1 MKTITPFFSTEFFYA
16 TVTVD
21 CETLKSAIIE
31 VGHGCSLYFSNGDIL
46 EAKKTGAQ
54 FSTVSGANICDESE
68 KGKPITL
75 HWVKKDNYP
84 INVPWGVKG
93 YYGDISVEINAEVF
107 IKKAQSAPCFAEIHD
122 GLEYKFY
129 AGCYFNKDGM
139 RAGVCFWIRDK
150 LLLKIRELDSV
161 SRESVDKVVS
171 SMKEELKKCGIK
183 YEEGNVTFIGGN

>member
-54 FSTVSGANICDESE
+54 FGTVSGADICGNSE
-68 KGKPITL
+68 EGKPITL

-107 IKKAQSAPCFAEIHD
+107 IKNAQSASCFAEIHD

-139 RAGVCFWIRDK
+139 RDGVCFWIRDM
-150 LLLKIRELDSV
+150 LLLKIRELVSV
-161 SRESVDKVVS
+161 SHESVDEVVS
-171 SMKEELKKCGIK
+171 SMQGKLEKCGIYYK
-183 YEEGNVTFIGGN
+183 KGSVTCIGGD